1 MKRVSVL
8 YQRSLKKPNQFRVE
22 FVLQKK
28 RVLILSI
35 IGKNPNP
42 FKVDFFFPPNTI
54 TLTIGFPDKY

>member
-28 RVLILSI
+28 RVSILSI

-42 FKVDFFFPPNTI
+42 FKVDFFLPNTI
-54 TLTIGFPDKY
+54 SLTIGFPDKY